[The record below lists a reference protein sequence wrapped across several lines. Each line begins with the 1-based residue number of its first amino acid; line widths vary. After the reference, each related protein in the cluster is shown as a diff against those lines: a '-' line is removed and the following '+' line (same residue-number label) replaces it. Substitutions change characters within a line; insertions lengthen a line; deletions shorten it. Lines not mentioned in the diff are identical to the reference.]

1 MDRFTQL
8 NEKFYS
14 LYGDLHE
21 NKTFLSERQ
30 FKYMQAKLFEQY
42 EIEFEK
48 LFLDKITY
56 DKFEIFNLKRRKAK
70 KVPKT
75 FLFFKNK
82 LSKILIKLI
91 SEEVKAYYRD
101 IEQRRINI

>member
-56 DKFEIFNLKRRKAK
+56 DKFQIFNLKRRKAK

>member
-1 MDRFTQL
+1 MDRFKDL
-8 NEKFYS
+8 NEQFYI

-21 NKTFLSERQ
+21 SKIFLSEKQ

-91 SEEVKAYYRD
+91 EEEVKTYYQD
-101 IEQRRINI
+101 IKERKINI

>member
-8 NEKFYS
+8 NEKFYI

-30 FKYMQAKLFEQY
+30 FKCMQAKLFEQY

-91 SEEVKAYYRD
+91 KKEVTSYYKD
-101 IEQRRINI
+101 IEERRINI

>member
-1 MDRFTQL
+1 MDRFNKL
-8 NEKFYS
+8 NEKFYA

-30 FKYMQAKLFEQY
+30 FRYMQAKLFDQY

-82 LSKILIKLI
+82 LSKILINLI
-91 SEEVKAYYRD
+91 KEEVKTYYQD
-101 IEQRRINI
+101 IRERKINI